1 MQTRILPPTDE
12 NLDLAAAAL
21 RRGEV
26 VAMPTE
32 TVYGLA
38 GAALD
43 ERALTKIFSVK
54 ERPTFDPLIVH
65 LALPTDR
72 KSGEVDWLAYLDSA
86 GLVDASALAPRARER
101 VQALAARFWPGPL
114 TLVLPKR
121 PRVPDLATSG
131 LPTVALRAPRH
142 PVAQGLIARA
152 GVPLAAP
159 SANRFGRISPT
170 AAEDVLAE
178 LGGRI
183 ELILDG
189 GRCEVGL
196 ESTVVAVA
204 DDGALALLRPGG
216 TPVGELEA
224 AAGTKLL
231 TPTTNHRPPTTKASS
246 ARPAAPGMLKSHY
259 APTKRLILL
268 PTPVAELR
276 PSDATRIADRIAG
289 KRGVGVLLQAGRTDA
304 ARAKL
309 EELLP
314 STGVAWEIESLSP
327 AGDAAEAARRLFAAL
342 RALDASP
349 AVELILAE
357 PVLQTTGLGHAIA
370 DRLRRASA

>member
-1 MQTRILPPTDE
+1 MHTRILPPTDE
-12 NLDLAAAAL
+12 NLELAAAAL

-38 GAALD
+38 GPALD
-43 ERALTKIFSVK
+43 ERAVAQIFAVK

-65 LALPTDR
+65 LALPAGR
-72 KSGEVDWLAYLDSA
+72 ASGAVDWVEHLAA
-86 GLVDASALAPRARER
+86 VGLIDAAALVPLARER

-114 TLVLPKR
+114 TLVLSKH
-121 PRVPDLATSG
+121 PRVPDLTTSG
-131 LPTVALRAPRH
+131 LATVALRTPRH
-142 PVAQGLIARA
+142 PVAQGLIQRA
-152 GVPLAAP
+152 AAPLAAP

-170 AAEDVLAE
+170 SAEDVLAE

-183 ELILDG
+183 EFILDG
-189 GRCEVGL
+189 GPCAIGL

-204 DDGALALLRPGG
+204 ADGALALLRPGG
-216 TPVGELEA
+216 APAGELEA
-224 AAGTKLL
+224 IVGTKLL
-231 TPTTNHRPPTTKASS
+231 TPTANRQPPTTK
-246 ARPAAPGMLKSHY
+246 PAAPGMLESHY
-259 APTKRLILL
+259 APAKRLMLL
-268 PTPVAELR
+268 SAPVAELR
-276 PSDATRIADRIAG
+276 PSDAGQIATWLNG
-289 KRGVGVLLQAGRTDA
+289 KRGVGVLLQAGEPNA

-309 EELLP
+309 EALLP
-314 STGVAWEIESLSP
+314 GVAWEIASLSP
-327 AGDAAEAARRLFAAL
+327 AGDLAEAARRLFATL

-357 PVLQTTGLGHAIA
+357 PVRQTTGLGHAIA